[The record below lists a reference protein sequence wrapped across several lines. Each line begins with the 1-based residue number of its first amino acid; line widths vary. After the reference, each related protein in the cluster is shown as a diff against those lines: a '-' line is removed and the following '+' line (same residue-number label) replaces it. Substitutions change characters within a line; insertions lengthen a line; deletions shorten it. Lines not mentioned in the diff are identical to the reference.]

1 MSHRKPTLIERIELL
16 RMCDYEWYKIFEVL
30 NREWYALEILAFI
43 SIVRQRE
50 IKEAIGESQIH
61 HATRMY
67 SYFMNGIEV
76 SKALSQ
82 PPAV

>member
-16 RMCDYEWYKIFEVL
+16 RMCEFEWYKIFEVL
-30 NREWYALEILAFI
+30 NREWYALEILAFM

-50 IKEAIGESQIH
+50 IKERQIH
-61 HATRMY
+61 RP
-67 SYFMNGIEV
+67 YFMSGIEV